1 MVNVNVQIPFNLHN
15 QPMGVGENASSSRS
29 ARRSISGGANTS
41 SSSMQNSRAASPS
54 PSLLMAGSIASFEVE
69 PRQPILNVR
78 LVRGVGRGR
87 ASRSRVR
94 VGLGRHG
101 EEGSRGMHDDNGE
114 SPESEPTHVDNA
126 ADLKTP
132 RPLDHSPQ
140 WAKHQ
145 DASGVSF
152 FSIYPYFSKHFSY
165 HFAILSFCALLSRKL
180 QMTNRNSLFKTSA

>member
-69 PRQPILNVR
+69 PRQPILYVR

-114 SPESEPTHVDNA
+114 SPESEPTHVDSA

-152 FSIYPYFSKHFSY
+152 FPYILIFQNISHTTLRSCPFAPYYPGS
-165 HFAILSFCALLSRKL
+165 CR
-180 QMTNRNSLFKTSA
+180 